1 MMAGIL
7 QRLRDSLLPSGETP
21 GVVLVEDIDKLA
33 DKGGTLDSGSVV
45 VVPYRERA
53 TENRLASG
61 GFRQR
66 VAVQFLTGII
76 IREYDHA
83 MGADRALQFDGH
95 KTRLEAALAGWT
107 PPAAEDACELV
118 GGESSPIEVGV
129 SIYVQTWETS
139 RFLTGGSP

>member
-1 MMAGIL
+1 MMAGVL
-7 QRLRDSLLPSGETP
+7 QHLRDTLLPGSETP
-21 GVVLVEDIDKLA
+21 DVVLVEDIDKLV
-33 DKGGTLDSGSVV
+33 DRGGVLESGSVV

-76 IREYDHA
+76 IREYDAA
-83 MGADRALQFDGH
+83 MGEDRALQFDAH
-95 KTRLEAALAGWT
+95 KARLEAALAGWT
-107 PPAAEDACELV
+107 PPAAEDACEMV

-129 SIYVQTWETS
+129 SIYIHTWETS
-139 RFLTGGSP
+139 RFLTGESP